1 MHPGIVDT
9 EVECKSKNVLRECY
23 AIILCA
29 LNQNVLALGGC
40 YHMMLCV
47 NELTDMRYFYVL
59 EFNDMQLIRNVL
71 PQMMVQKSMFPNLRG
86 FIRKMIGLKVQI
98 SKLQNTCNL
107 LGMMRILL
115 NFYSVTRIP
124 PL

>member
-9 EVECKSKNVLRECY
+9 EVGCKSKNVLRECY
-23 AIILCA
+23 GIILCA
-29 LNQNVLALGGC
+29 LNQNVLALGEC
-40 YHMMLCV
+40 YNMNLCV
-47 NELTDMRYFYVL
+47 NELICIYLHYFYVL

-98 SKLQNTCNL
+98 TKLQNTCNL
-107 LGMMRILL
+107 LGIYVPELI
-115 NFYSVTRIP
+115 FKSP
-124 PL
+124 D

>member
-1 MHPGIVDT
+1 
-9 EVECKSKNVLRECY
+9 
-23 AIILCA
+23 
-29 LNQNVLALGGC
+29 
-40 YHMMLCV
+40 MMLCV

-107 LGMMRILL
+107 LGIYVPELI
-115 NFYSVTRIP
+115 FKSP
-124 PL
+124 E